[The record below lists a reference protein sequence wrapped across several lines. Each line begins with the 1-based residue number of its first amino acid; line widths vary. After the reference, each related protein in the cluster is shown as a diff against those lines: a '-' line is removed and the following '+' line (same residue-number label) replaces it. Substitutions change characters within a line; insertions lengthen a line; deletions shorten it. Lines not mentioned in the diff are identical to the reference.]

1 MTRLSRITRNT
12 KLWIF
17 DLDDTLIETEPMTHV
32 VFNNILMEN
41 GHSPISLQEH
51 RRLRRQYEAPS
62 EMVRQRFGLSPKAY
76 FEDFNT
82 AVERDLL
89 DHIEEG
95 NVVRY
100 TGAEE
105 LIQVLIDD
113 GVTVACVTNATRN
126 YTRTVFDRLDMESW
140 FETVITGDD
149 VEEKKPN
156 PEGLLE
162 VVDDSDY
169 QPSDCVYVG
178 NSAADLAAAESA
190 KIEMIQVLRQFEARH
205 ADVTVESLDSLL
217 SQYKWLDS

>member
-1 MTRLSRITRNT
+1 MNRLSRITRNAQ
-12 KLWIF
+12 LWIF

-32 VFNNILMEN
+32 VFNNILTEN
-41 GHSPISLQEH
+41 GYSPISLQEH
-51 RRLRRQYEAPS
+51 RRLRRQYEGPS

-82 AVERDLL
+82 AVERNLL

-100 TGAEE
+100 TGAAE
-105 LIQVLIDD
+105 LIQALVDD
-113 GVTVACVTNATRN
+113 DVTVACVTNATQN
-126 YTRTVFDRLDMESW
+126 YTQTVFDRLDMETW

-162 VVDDSDY
+162 VVDDSNY

-178 NSAADLAAAESA
+178 NSAADLVAAESA
-190 KIEMIQVLRQFEARH
+190 KIEMIQVLRQFEVRH
-205 ADVTVESLDSLL
+205 ADVTVESIDSLL
-217 SQYKWLDS
+217 SQYKRLDS